1 MARRYLT
8 SFIAASALVAGCA
21 LYSFPAMAADPPVDV
36 EFAPPAEITFP
47 PPEEIKFSVEAFD
60 KATVTTFEDKSVL
73 TVLNGDVNFEVDS
86 DQLTPRAREVLDG
99 LAAEWAKTTPSKVT
113 IVGHTDSVADDA
125 YNLDLSKRR
134 AASVGQYLSSKV
146 AGLQMSTDG
155 KGESEPIADN
165 ATDEGKAQN
174 RRVEIR
180 AEK

>member
-1 MARRYLT
+1 MNHRTLLFPLCAVLIGANVPFAYPALAADDTPGELPT
-8 SFIAASALVAGCA
+8 SEIIWTTADIIFSTETLDSAL
-21 LYSFPAMAADPPVDV
+21 L
-36 EFAPPAEITFP
+36 
-47 PPEEIKFSVEAFD
+47 
-60 KATVTTFEDKSVL
+60 TTFEEEAVL

-99 LAAEWAKTTPSKVT
+99 LAAEWSKAAPSKVT

-146 AGLQMSTDG
+146 AGLQITTDG
-155 KGESEPIADN
+155 KGESQPIADN
-165 ATDEGKAQN
+165 NTEEGKAQN